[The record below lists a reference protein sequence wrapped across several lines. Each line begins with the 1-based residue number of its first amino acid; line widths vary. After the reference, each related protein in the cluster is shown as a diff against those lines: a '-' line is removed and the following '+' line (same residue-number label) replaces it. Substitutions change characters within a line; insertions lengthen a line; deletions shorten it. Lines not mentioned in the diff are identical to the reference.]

1 VSQEVSKEALVEVS
15 EVVLE
20 EASDEASDEVLEDAS
35 EEVFKGQF
43 KATMMRYRFS
53 NI

>member
-1 VSQEVSKEALVEVS
+1 MEVS

-20 EASDEASDEVLEDAS
+20 EASDEAS

>member
-1 VSQEVSKEALVEVS
+1 LEEALVEAS

-20 EASDEASDEVLEDAS
+20 QVSK
-35 EEVFKGQF
+35 EVFKGQF

-53 NI
+53 NIENLLRGLKTI